1 MFHNYNSSADKYS
14 HTKKA
19 NGKLQPKLSACPIIT
34 KSYKIQKQSAFSN
47 LYSRPTAYNSI
58 AVYYKI
64 LQKYKN
70 NPPSAIYIPA
80 QQLIT
85 TPKSLYPPDSSKK
98 NTKFI
103 MPHAQ
108 PFQTYYQN
116 RTLSTYP
123 KYALLCKSP
132 LNTMPNL
139 YHLTKTVEPLII
151 FPFAFI

>member
-1 MFHNYNSSADKYS
+1 MLHNYNSSDDKYS
-14 HTKKA
+14 YTKKQTENFNQNSQLA
-19 NGKLQPKLSACPIIT
+19 QLLQNLT
-34 KSYKIQKQSAFSN
+34 KYKKQSALNN
-47 LYSRPTAYNSI
+47 LYSRPTAYNNT
-58 AVYYKI
+58 
-64 LQKYKN
+64 QKFI
-70 NPPSAIYIPA
+70 PPLTA
-80 QQLIT
+80 Q
-85 TPKSLYPPDSSKK
+85 KK

-123 KYALLCKSP
+123 KYALLCKSL

>member
-1 MFHNYNSSADKYS
+1 MLHNYNSSDDKYS
-14 HTKKA
+14 YTKKQTENFNQNSQLA
-19 NGKLQPKLSACPIIT
+19 QLLQ
-34 KSYKIQKQSAFSN
+34 N
-47 LYSRPTAYNSI
+47 LT
-58 AVYYKI
+58 
-64 LQKYKN
+64 KYKN
-70 NPPSAIYIPA
+70 NPPSTIYIPA

-85 TPKSLYPPDSSKK
+85 TPKNLSPPDSSKK